1 MKKTLKRIT
10 AIAMVLAIMFA
21 LAPSASAAT
30 KSFSGVKIGI
40 HSCRGSLTFAREKH
54 EVTAEM
60 WVGEAI
66 GGGIALPLTNCE
78 VAGAIVRDG
87 VYILTLYAQGEKYC
101 KTTSSYD
108 DPADYM
114 VCNYIFCG
122 KVIKTLTVY

>member
-1 MKKTLKRIT
+1 MKKILKRIT
-10 AIAMVLAIMFA
+10 AITVVLAIMFV
-21 LAPSASAAT
+21 LTPTASAAT
-30 KSFSGVKIGI
+30 ESFPGVKVGI
-40 HSCRGSLTFAREKH
+40 YSCRGSLTFTREKN

-60 WVGEAI
+60 WVGKAI
-66 GGGIALPLTNCE
+66 GGGIAPPLVNCE

-87 VYILTLYAQGEKYC
+87 VYILTLYAQGEKHC

-122 KVIKTLTVY
+122 KVIQTLTAY